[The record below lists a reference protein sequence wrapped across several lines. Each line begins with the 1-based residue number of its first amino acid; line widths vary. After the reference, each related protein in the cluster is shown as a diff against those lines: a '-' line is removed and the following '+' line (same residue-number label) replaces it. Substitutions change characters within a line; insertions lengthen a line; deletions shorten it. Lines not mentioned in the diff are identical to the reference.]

1 MQNGKKFEEL
11 LVRVKIAQQEFEQEI
26 DRLLIEKRKQF
37 QYQIRRRRI
46 IFKRHVRRLLK
57 QQQTGLWQY
66 IRNAPLATIIS
77 APAIYAMIIP
87 LAFLDLTIT
96 LYQQICFRIY
106 RIPLVYRSDYLTID
120 RHYLPYLNLI
130 EKINCVYCGYG
141 NGLMEYAREVIG
153 RTEKYWCPI
162 KHARR
167 TPDPHRHVAD
177 FFDYGDADAWTSEL
191 KTIRRDWDLEEKNS

>member
-1 MQNGKKFEEL
+1 MENNRLDEL
-11 LVRVKIAQQEFEQEI
+11 LARLRRIQQEIEEEI
-26 DRLLIEKRKQF
+26 DRLLVEKRQRF
-37 QYQIRRRRI
+37 QYQ
-46 IFKRHVRRLLK
+46 VRRGRVVFERKIKQLHRKERTALL
-57 QQQTGLWQY
+57 TY
-66 IRNAPLATIIS
+66 IKGAPIATILS
-77 APAIYAMIIP
+77 APIIYGMVVP

-106 RIPLVYRSDYLTID
+106 KIPLVKRSDYLYID

-141 NGLMEYAREVIG
+141 NGLVEYAREVIG

-167 TPDPHRHVAD
+167 TPDPHRHVEK
-177 FFDYGDADAWTSEL
+177 FFDYGDGEAWKKNLKKIRQDWEDA
-191 KTIRRDWDLEEKNS
+191 